1 MELTNQEL
9 DRLVGYYTTQPTRSG
24 FIAYLGG
31 HQFRSKNGKMVFP
44 SKKNLMLSLR
54 ANLIYTIEAIIGRR
68 LEASGISS
76 YDKYR
81 HPDYVN
87 AYDNFLKQATETG
100 FLQIV
105 ELK

>member
-9 DRLVGYYTTQPTRSG
+9 DTLVGRYTTQPSRSG

-44 SKKNLMLSLR
+44 SRRNLMLSLR
-54 ANLIYTIEAIIGRR
+54 ANLESSIRAIMGRR
-68 LEASGISS
+68 LEASGVGPH
-76 YDKYR
+76 DRYR

-87 AYDNFLKQATETG
+87 AYSNFLRQATETG